1 MAPQSADEA
10 IEVFDLAVGD
20 LLRTSALKASKERM
34 RTLKDLDTAA
44 IVPREVWLKIRSVA
58 EVPDGDIR
66 AALDEMDLAAIHAA
80 ADVIGDIA
88 REPDEDFQ
96 EELLDRYATVRRFL
110 PKLLK
115 HLDFDAGAAI
125 AAGQVSGQGVRRGHE
140 VLAALDF
147 LKRSSAAASTS
158 TPARFPQAC

>member
-1 MAPQSADEA
+1 
-10 IEVFDLAVGD
+10 
-20 LLRTSALKASKERM
+20 
-34 RTLKDLDTAA
+34 
-44 IVPREVWLKIRSVA
+44 
-58 EVPDGDIR
+58 
-66 AALDEMDLAAIHAA
+66 MDLAAIHAA

-115 HLDFDAGAAI
+115 HLDFDAGADQTP
-125 AAGQVSGQGVRRGHE
+125 GHGVRRGHE

-147 LKRSSAAASTS
+147 LKAIERRRTDIDPSEVPAGVLTSAWHRRVFPKRGELAGTFNKHAYTVATVERLRESLRRHEVFVPGLRKWGDPTAGLLKGAEWERARPASAMS
-158 TPARFPQAC
+158 